1 MARPPRSKSD
11 APVSPGLTELPG
23 RGLVGDEVELGE
35 IVGVFGFRGEVR
47 VHLHNRDDSALLDH
61 ELPVV
66 LLDRQG
72 ARRGARVR
80 CRVGAGRRILGR
92 IAGVETEA
100 AARALMGTR
109 LAVSRAS
116 LPSPEPGAYYV
127 ADLIGLDVVADGE
140 VRGRV
145 VDVATTAAG
154 DLLELEVGDET
165 IFVAFAGAQ
174 VIDVDLAARRIV
186 VDPDALVEP

>member
-11 APVSPGLTELPG
+11 APVSPALIELPG
-23 RGLVGDEVELGE
+23 NGLVGDEVELGE

-47 VHLHNRDDSALLDH
+47 VHLHNREDSALLDH

-66 LLDRQG
+66 LVDRQG
-72 ARRGARVR
+72 VRRGARVR

-92 IAGVETEA
+92 VTGVETEQG
-100 AARALMGTR
+100 ARALMGTR
-109 LAVSRAS
+109 LAVSRAA
-116 LPSPEPGAYYV
+116 LPSPDPGEFYV

-145 VDVATTAAG
+145 VDVATTPAG
-154 DLLELEVGDET
+154 DLLELDVAGET

-174 VIDVDLAARRIV
+174 VIDVDLGAGRVV